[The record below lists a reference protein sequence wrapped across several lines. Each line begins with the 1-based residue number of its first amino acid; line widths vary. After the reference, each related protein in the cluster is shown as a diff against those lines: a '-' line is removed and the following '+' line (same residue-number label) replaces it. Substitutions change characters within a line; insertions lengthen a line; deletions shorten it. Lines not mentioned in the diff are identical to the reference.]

1 MQITK
6 DSNDKLAHRRAVKET
21 VLLCVVFLIALILF
35 FVTLHF
41 IAAKETDH
49 ELEKRPRGL
58 LLGWLTT
65 ITIGLILGK
74 TRQNEADSLP
84 KSLIIVRGSLQVMML
99 FLFFGI
105 LSYASYFVYTSRA
118 LIVHRPWGLLI
129 GWFAFLVFIA
139 FFAKT
144 RQIVRSAKRK
154 ESGEGF

>member
-1 MQITK
+1 MQGTK
-6 DSNDKLAHRRAVKET
+6 DSNSKLKHRRAVEET
-21 VLLCVVFLIALILF
+21 VLLSVVLLIALILF

-41 IAAKETDH
+41 IAAKEADH

-74 TRQNEADSLP
+74 TRQDEMGSLP
-84 KSLIIVRGSLQVMML
+84 KSLIIVRGSLQAMIL
-99 FLFFGI
+99 LLFFSI
-105 LSYASYFVYTSRA
+105 LSYTSYFVYTSRA

-144 RQIVRSAKRK
+144 RQIVRSARRK
-154 ESGEGF
+154 ESGEGY